1 MHIKKIIFLLLILP
15 LLSFTTH
22 KYYLSLT
29 QIEYR
34 NASQSVQITINV
46 FMDDIETALNK
57 DYTIDL
63 QLTTAKEL
71 QNNDTYF
78 EKYLNDKLQINI
90 NTQPKKFNY
99 IGKEYEGDL
108 VFFYLEIENVKNIK
122 TIEVKNKILTH
133 HFSEQQNL
141 IKSKVNK
148 KHKSILLNAKT
159 DKALLKF

>member
-1 MHIKKIIFLLLILP
+1 MHIKKIILLLLILP

-71 QNNDTYF
+71 QNNDIYF

-122 TIEVKNKILTH
+122 TMEVKNKILTH

>member
-1 MHIKKIIFLLLILP
+1 MHIKKIIFVLLILP